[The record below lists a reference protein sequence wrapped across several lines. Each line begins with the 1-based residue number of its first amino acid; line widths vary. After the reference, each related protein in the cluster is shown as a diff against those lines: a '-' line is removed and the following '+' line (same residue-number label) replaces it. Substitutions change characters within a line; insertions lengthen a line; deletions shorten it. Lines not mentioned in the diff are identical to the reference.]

1 VKKLYLDLNET
12 TAGMSNIPGLDGV
25 RAISILMVM
34 LSHSGFHFIPGVLG
48 VTIFFFLS
56 GFLITSLLLD
66 EYGKHGTID
75 IPKFYARRVL
85 RLYPPL
91 LVYVAIVL
99 AGLLFLRKEIDPA
112 GLAGVLFYFANYLY
126 ALQTHNLEAFGLHL
140 WSLSVEEH
148 FYLFFPPL
156 LLLLLGR
163 RRRLVVPL
171 AVLCFVPLFLRLV
184 VASTTSP
191 LVYPVYTTA
200 ATEMRFDS
208 ILFGCVTAISI
219 RQSQG
224 VSLISLATH
233 PATAV
238 CAGLLLLA
246 AEFLPSQFFRQT
258 LRFTL
263 QNLALVSLVLTA
275 VYSPHFLAA
284 KRLLNSA
291 FVRWI
296 AVLSY
301 SLYLWH
307 MNVFELM
314 GHLAGSVSP
323 VLIHILGWMTS
334 FAIALAVHFAVE
346 RPVFRLRKRFGS
358 RGHEDAL

>member
-1 VKKLYLDLNET
+1 VKKLYLDLHET

-25 RAISILMVM
+25 RAVSILMVM

-66 EYGKHGTID
+66 EYGKHGTIN
-75 IPKFYARRVL
+75 IAQFYARRVL

-91 LVYVAIVL
+91 LVYIAIVL
-99 AGLLFLRKEIDPA
+99 AGSLFLRKEVDPV

-156 LLLLLGR
+156 LLLLLR
-163 RRRLVVPL
+163 KRIPLVTPL
-171 AVLCFVPLFLRLV
+171 AVLCFVPLFLRLI
-184 VASTTSP
+184 VASTASP

-208 ILFGCVTAISI
+208 ILFGCVTAIAI

-224 VSLISLATH
+224 VSLASLATH
-233 PATAV
+233 PITAV

-246 AEFLPSQFFRQT
+246 AEFFPSQFFRQT

-275 VYSPHFLAA
+275 IYSPHFLAA
-284 KRLLNSA
+284 KRLLNSQLM
-291 FVRWI
+291 RWI

-307 MNVFELM
+307 VGVFELM
-314 GHLAGSVSP
+314 PQLVGSVPP
-323 VLIHILGWMTS
+323 VLIHVLGWLTS

-346 RPVFRLRKRFGS
+346 RPIVRLRKRFGS
-358 RGHEDAL
+358 RAHEFAP